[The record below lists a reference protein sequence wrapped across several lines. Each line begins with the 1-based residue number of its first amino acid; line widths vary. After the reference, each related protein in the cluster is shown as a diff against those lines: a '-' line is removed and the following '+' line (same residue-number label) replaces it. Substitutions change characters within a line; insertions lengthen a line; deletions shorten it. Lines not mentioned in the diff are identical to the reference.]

1 MIHLSDKTSPLH
13 EKLEIGL
20 LLAIVG
26 GFLDAYSYL
35 CYGGVFANAQTG
47 NMVLLGLAIVDG
59 DFTHFIHY
67 LIPIIAFSLGILITE
82 YLLKYLSGSFYIWVL
97 VIEIVLL
104 FIIAFLP
111 NDVSP
116 VIVTAAISFMCS
128 IQIGSFR
135 KICGAPYTSTMCT
148 GNLRSAM
155 GALFV
160 AISAKDRDSLIQSL
174 RYVSII
180 LFFCIGAA
188 LGAIFINCWG
198 KISILVCCLLFLIL
212 LLLIIR
218 DLVYIKRLQKRLNNA
233 IKEQDV
239 S

>member
-1 MIHLSDKTSPLH
+1 MIHLTDKNSPIH

-47 NMVLLGLAIVDG
+47 NMVLLGVSLING
-59 DFTHFIHY
+59 DFINFFHY
-67 LIPIIAFSLGILITE
+67 LIPIFAFSLGILITE
-82 YLLKYLSGSFYIWVL
+82 YLLKKLSGIFYVWVL
-97 VIEIVLL
+97 VTEIIIL
-104 FIIAFLP
+104 FVIAFLP
-111 NDVSP
+111 DDMPDV
-116 VIVTAAISFMCS
+116 IITAAISFMCS

-155 GALFV
+155 GLLYTFISQHNNEALV
-160 AISAKDRDSLIQSL
+160 QSL
-174 RYVSII
+174 RYLAII
-180 LFFCIGAA
+180 LFFCIGATI
-188 LGAIFINCWG
+188 GAIFVALWS
-198 KISILVCCLLFLIL
+198 KVSVLVCCFLFFIL

-218 DLVYIKRLQKRLNNA
+218 DLLHIRCVQQRLEREIKK
-233 IKEQDV
+233 
-239 S
+239 